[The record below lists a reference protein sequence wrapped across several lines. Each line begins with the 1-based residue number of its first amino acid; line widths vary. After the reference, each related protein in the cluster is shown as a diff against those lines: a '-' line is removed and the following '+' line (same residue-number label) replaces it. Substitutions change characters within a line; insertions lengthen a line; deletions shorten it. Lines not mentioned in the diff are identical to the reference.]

1 MRSRMKIRE
10 GGRRRH
16 KQSHKEGADEE
27 ERQVYQELSWP
38 GTNRVCHHRSL
49 SFFSP
54 CHRRRAQRWL
64 RLGQCAAQESRCQD
78 GITGPSHL
86 CTSFAVVVL
95 LQATLAALPSD
106 HLMPILPISSLSNQI
121 SYIGLLIH
129 MQPRSC
135 RCRSLS
141 VLFGLPLPRLH
152 SMNPW
157 YTIAISAYRFKLR
170 TPSAQVYDA
179 FHPLAEAARSSLV
192 FLRTSGKLHQREPIC
207 GAHMHPYLPTVAFM
221 VLISH

>member
-1 MRSRMKIRE
+1 MARNE
-10 GGRRRH
+10 
-16 KQSHKEGADEE
+16 QSIPSSFSFI
-27 ERQVYQELSWP
+27 LL
-38 GTNRVCHHRSL
+38 SL
-49 SFFSP
+49 SSTASTAVAAVGPMRCAGESVSRWHHWPISP
-54 CHRRRAQRWL
+54 T
-64 RLGQCAAQESRCQD
+64 S
-78 GITGPSHL
+78 
-86 CTSFAVVVL
+86 SFAVVVL
-95 LQATLAALPSD
+95 LQASLAALPSD
-106 HLMPILPISSLSNQI
+106 HLMPILPIPSLSNQI
-121 SYIGLLIH
+121 SCIGLLIH

-170 TPSAQVYDA
+170 TPSAQVYDV
-179 FHPLAEAARSSLV
+179 FHPLAEAARRSLV

>member
-1 MRSRMKIRE
+1 MCVTICIFTRFLHVVI
-10 GGRRRH
+10 
-16 KQSHKEGADEE
+16 
-27 ERQVYQELSWP
+27 P
-38 GTNRVCHHRSL
+38 RSL

-86 CTSFAVVVL
+86 PPSFAVVVL

-106 HLMPILPISSLSNQI
+106 HLMPILPIPSLSNQI

-152 SMNPW
+152 SMDPW

-170 TPSAQVYDA
+170 TPSAQVYDV
-179 FHPLAEAARSSLV
+179 FHPLAEAARRSLV
-192 FLRTSGKLHQREPIC
+192 FLRTSAPPTRTYLWRTYAPLSANRCLH
-207 GAHMHPYLPTVAFM
+207 GAYFSLNLATC
-221 VLISH
+221 